1 MKFLQNRLH
10 YGSPVVTRPSQSE
23 DQAYI
28 SRMARTLVGSLGV
41 DEATACVTRHHWQGL
56 QPHVIAEARIICP

>member
-1 MKFLQNRLH
+1 
-10 YGSPVVTRPSQSE
+10 
-23 DQAYI
+23 
-28 SRMARTLVGSLGV
+28 MARTLVGSLGV